1 VGVAAVV
8 PGDPRTSA
16 TRWIQ
21 NPQQEQD
28 LALLVTWLARAAPRG
43 PDGYALRVLRGAA
56 LAASAAL
63 RAGLSMLR
71 HVITRAFWTAPD
83 SDESAHDE
91 APVLAPLKPVTGA
104 VSSPVTSGAD
114 TATAEALR
122 AALAAGNPPNM
133 NQLQGRFRL
142 TRNEATQ
149 ARRDGAW
156 CQEPKSSDPGRRPT
170 GSLTTSPPRQRPASS
185 RYRYWRPFRRDPKL
199 SRTPA

>member
-8 PGDPRTSA
+8 PSDPRTSA

-21 NPQQEQD
+21 NPQQEQG
-28 LALLVTWLARAAPRG
+28 LALLVTWLVRAAPRG

-63 RAGLSMLR
+63 RA
-71 HVITRAFWTAPD
+71 
-83 SDESAHDE
+83 
-91 APVLAPLKPVTGA
+91 
-104 VSSPVTSGAD
+104 
-114 TATAEALR
+114 
-122 AALAAGNPPNM
+122 ALAAGNPLNM

-185 RYRYWRPFRRDPKL
+185 RYRYWRPFMRDPKL